1 VKKKLSVTALL
12 LTALVY
18 PQTSQAA
25 TANLATCGITQ
36 GQPLTNAYGPYDFTN
51 PQHKSKLPIV
61 IGAHFTQEVERLIR
75 GSTGT
80 VQGDINYTLKA
91 IPNYHRA
98 LHAIA
103 KYQRFGFKM
112 DKRYYNAECYFRRA
126 IHFQPRDDV
135 SKMLFA
141 IHLHM
146 TNKLKQAKSQYEQ
159 ALRLRPKGA
168 ELNYNYGL
176 LLLDLKLYQQAKKA
190 AAIAYNKGY
199 PLQGLK
205 NKLAKH
211 QG

>member
-1 VKKKLSVTALL
+1 VKINISVTALL

-25 TANLATCGITQ
+25 ANLVTCGITQ
-36 GQPLTNAYGPYDFTN
+36 GQPLTSSYGPYDFTN
-51 PQHKSKLPIV
+51 PKHQSMLPRV
-61 IGAHFTQEVERLIR
+61 IGAHFTKEVERLNK
-75 GSTGT
+75 GSTGS
-80 VQGDINYTLKA
+80 VQGDIDYTLRA

-98 LHAIA
+98 LYAIG
-103 KYQRFGFKM
+103 KYQRIGFEM
-112 DKRYYNAECYFRRA
+112 SKRYYNAECYFKRA
-126 IHFQPRDDV
+126 IYFQPRDDV

-141 IHLHM
+141 SHLHM
-146 TNKLKQAKSQYEQ
+146 TGKLKLAKNQYEQ

-176 LLLDLKLYQQAKKA
+176 LLLDLKLYQQAKEA